1 MKKKSGKSNNKNFL
15 KKFQSLTQEEK
26 EDLYNYYLLKK
37 EKINQE
43 RYDFLKDI
51 GNIDDS
57 ISSYH
62 EKEWELRKLSD
73 RISECQLNL
82 TESNISLINE
92 RKKIMKYINEIED
105 FRCKSNILLF
115 ILVMHF
121 LKQTLSLV
129 LLLLLLSKLFISLL
143 ALFSSMS

>member
-1 MKKKSGKSNNKNFL
+1 MKKKSGKSNSKNFL

-73 RISECQLNL
+73 RIAECQLNL

-105 FRCKSNILLF
+105 FRCKLNIL
-115 ILVMHF
+115 I
-121 LKQTLSLV
+121 
-129 LLLLLLSKLFISLL
+129 FIS
-143 ALFSSMS
+143 SKTYII

>member
-51 GNIDDS
+51 GNIDES

-73 RISECQLNL
+73 RIAECQLNL

-105 FRCKSNILLF
+105 FRCKLNIL
-115 ILVMHF
+115 I
-121 LKQTLSLV
+121 
-129 LLLLLLSKLFISLL
+129 FIS
-143 ALFSSMS
+143 SKTYII

>member
-1 MKKKSGKSNNKNFL
+1 MKKKSGKSNSKNFL

-51 GNIDDS
+51 GNIDES

-73 RISECQLNL
+73 RIAEYQLNL

-105 FRCKSNILLF
+105 FRCKLNIL
-115 ILVMHF
+115 I
-121 LKQTLSLV
+121 
-129 LLLLLLSKLFISLL
+129 FIS
-143 ALFSSMS
+143 SKTYII

>member
-1 MKKKSGKSNNKNFL
+1 MKKKSGKSNSKNFL

-51 GNIDDS
+51 GNIDES

-73 RISECQLNL
+73 RIAECQLNL

-105 FRCKSNILLF
+105 FRCKLNIL
-115 ILVMHF
+115 I
-121 LKQTLSLV
+121 
-129 LLLLLLSKLFISLL
+129 FIS
-143 ALFSSMS
+143 